1 MNLLEDKP
9 SHTRLFPSK
18 ETLFSLK
25 MLCKDMD
32 IVFSGFII
40 FFQTLYFTLNVNI
53 ETGSACVM
61 AWILYLQ
68 ILEKR

>member
-9 SHTRLFPSK
+9 SHTCLFPSK

-40 FFQTLYFTLNVNI
+40 FFQTLLLHPECEY
-53 ETGSACVM
+53 
-61 AWILYLQ
+61 
-68 ILEKR
+68 